1 MSAPLRIRYR
11 FDLPDG
17 SQKTLDLQFDATTFR
32 LSNPLPAEPPFWTEL
47 KFNQCAN
54 CPLST
59 ERHAHCPAAVQMAA
73 ALEPLNALVSFDT
86 VGVTVVQPERT
97 VHVETTAQQAM
108 SSLLGLIMAT
118 AGCPWTDRLRPM
130 ARFHLPFANEAET
143 LYRSVSMF
151 LLSLELAGRGPTQ
164 AVAEASG
171 AAQAPRIAEPQ
182 TIAEPASIA
191 EPPSVA
197 VPASIAEPHPAA
209 LSDTAG
215 APLARGTFAALEQ
228 LYENLHVVNRDM
240 SRRLGAATNTDPA
253 RNAIALLDTY
263 TTLLP
268 AALDR
273 SLDELRPLFDAWQS
287 K

>member
-17 SQKTLDLQFDATTFR
+17 SQKALDFRFDAASFR
-32 LSNPLPAEPPFWTEL
+32 LSNPPPADPPFWTEL

-54 CPLST
+54 CPLSAA
-59 ERHAHCPAAVQMAA
+59 RHSHCPVALQMAA

-97 VHVETTAQQAM
+97 VYAETTAQLAM
-108 SSLLGLIMAT
+108 SSVLGLIMAT
-118 AGCPWTDRLRPM
+118 AGCPWTDHLRPM
-130 ARFHLPFANEAET
+130 ARFHLPFASEAET

-151 LLSLELAGRGPTQ
+151 LLSREIGGGQDAATPSAGGRA
-164 AVAEASG
+164 AVAPGSAPAVKPNR
-171 AAQAPRIAEPQ
+171 AA
-182 TIAEPASIA
+182 
-191 EPPSVA
+191 
-197 VPASIAEPHPAA
+197 
-209 LSDTAG
+209 
-215 APLARGTFAALEQ
+215 FAAFDE
-228 LYENLHVVNRDM
+228 LYRNLHLVNRDM

-253 RNAIALLDTY
+253 RNAIALLDSY

-273 SLDELRPLFDAWQS
+273 SLDELRPLFDAWKTQ
-287 K
+287 